1 MLFKSLISA
10 AAFTA
15 FASAKIFYAGVAESS
30 GEFGVWSQDKVKG
43 TGLPGRFG
51 VDYSFID
58 KKGID
63 VYVDQNKVN
72 LFRIA
77 FLLERMC
84 PLSYGLGAKF
94 NETHFGY
101 FKEAVDYVTKTKG
114 AYCIL
119 DPHNYMRYNDP
130 SQQPMTGSIIGDTS
144 DATAATTAQ
153 FGAFWGELAGRFKDN
168 EKVIFGLMNEPHDM
182 KTSLVV
188 QNNQAA
194 IDAIRKAGAKQLIL
208 APGNSWTGGH
218 SWTEGSDPSTQ
229 LTQLK
234 DSASNLA
241 FDIHEYLDSDYSGTH
256 APCANG
262 AAKLAGVTSW
272 LKQNNYKA
280 MITEFGGSN
289 TTQCASMLTEF
300 IKYMDSN
307 DVYIG
312 WTAWAAGP
320 FWGSAS
326 ACCTDS
332 KQWGSL
338 EPTSKAADGSPGL
351 YQTVWLKVIQPLVPK
366 QLVWSGISS
375 VSGGKLSTKPK
386 LT

>member
-1 MLFKSLISA
+1 MLLKTLTSITALA
-10 AAFTA
+10 AV
-15 FASAKIFYAGVAESS
+15 ASAKFFYVGVAESS
-30 GEFGVWSQDKVKG
+30 GEFGVYSQTKQKG
-43 TGLPGRFG
+43 FGLPGRFG
-51 VDYSFID
+51 VDYQFID
-58 KKGID
+58 QKGID
-63 VYVDQNKVN
+63 IHVDQNKIN

-84 PLSYGLGAKF
+84 PVAGGLGAKF
-94 NETHFGY
+94 NETHFDY
-101 FKEAVDYVTKTKG
+101 FKQAVDYVTKTKG

-130 SQQPMTGSIIGDTS
+130 SQQPMTGSIIGDTA
-144 DATAATTAQ
+144 DRTAATTVQ

-182 KTSLVV
+182 KTSLVI

-194 IDAIRKAGAKQLIL
+194 IDAIRKAGANQLIL

-218 SWTEGSDPSTQ
+218 AWTEGSDPSTQ

-234 DSASNLA
+234 DSANNLA
-241 FDIHEYLDSDYSGTH
+241 FDIHEYLDTDYSGSH
-256 APCANG
+256 ADCVQPAT
-262 AAKLAGVTSW
+262 KLDGVTNW
-272 LKQNNYKA
+272 LKQNKYKA

-289 TTQCASMLTEF
+289 TTQCASMLTDF
-300 IKYMDSN
+300 INYMDKN

-320 FWGSAS
+320 FWGSNS

-338 EPTSKAADGSPGL
+338 EPTSKASDGSPGL
-351 YQTVWLKVIQPLVPK
+351 YETVWLKTLQPLVPK
-366 QLVWSGISS
+366 QLVWSGMSS
-375 VSGGKLSTKPK
+375 VNGGNLTTKP
-386 LT
+386 

>member
-1 MLFKSLISA
+1 MLLKSFTTL
-10 AAFTA
+10 AAFAAVT
-15 FASAKIFYAGVAESS
+15 SATIFYAGVAESS
-30 GEFGVWSQDKVKG
+30 GEFGVWSPTSEKG
-43 TGLPGRFG
+43 FGLPGRFG

-63 VYVDQNKVN
+63 VHVDQNKIN

-94 NETHFGY
+94 NETHFDF

-130 SQQPMTGSIIGDTS
+130 SQQPMSGSIIGDTA
-144 DATAATTAQ
+144 DKTAATTAQ
-153 FGAFWGELAGRFKDN
+153 FGIFWGELAGRFKDN

-188 QNNQAA
+188 DNSQAA
-194 IDAIRKAGAKQLIL
+194 MDAIRKSGAKQLIL
-208 APGNSWTGGH
+208 ASGNSWSGGH
-218 SWTEGSDPSTQ
+218 AWTEGTDSNTQ
-229 LTQLK
+229 LTKLK
-234 DSASNLA
+234 DSGNNLA
-241 FDIHEYLDSDYSGTH
+241 FDIHEYMDQDFSGTH
-256 APCANG
+256 AACTQPASM
-262 AAKLAGVTSW
+262 LAGATAW

-280 MITEFGGSN
+280 MITEFGASN
-289 TTQCASMLTEF
+289 TTECATMLSDM
-300 IKYMDSN
+300 IKYMASN

-320 FWGSAS
+320 FWGSNS

-338 EPTSKAADGSPGL
+338 EPASKAADGGPGL
-351 YQTVWLKVIQPLVPK
+351 YETLWLKVIQPLVPK

-375 VSGGKLSTKPK
+375 VNGGIVSTKPG
-386 LT
+386 L